1 MSHAAAFLRISLA
14 GLLLA
19 LQPGAAFAAT
29 PAELLAAYV
38 KQAGAPASVERGQR
52 LFEKK
57 FDNDFDWTCATCH
70 TSNPLQAGTHA
81 VTGKPIAPL
90 APAAQADRFSNLT
103 QVEFHFRLNCR
114 DVVGREC
121 TAGEKADVLSWLIS
135 LKR

>member
-1 MSHAAAFLRISLA
+1 MSHAAALLRIGLA
-14 GLLLA
+14 GLVLA

-29 PAELLAAYV
+29 PAELLAGYV
-38 KQAGAPASVERGQR
+38 KQAGAPASAERGQR
-52 LFEKK
+52 LFVKK
-57 FDNDFDWTCATCH
+57 FENDFDWTCATCH
-70 TSNPLQAGTHA
+70 TANPLQPGKHA
-81 VTGKPIAPL
+81 VNGKPIAPL

>member
-1 MSHAAAFLRISLA
+1 MSQAAASLRFGLA

-19 LQPGAAFAAT
+19 CLPGIAPAAT
-29 PAELLAAYV
+29 PAELLAGYV
-38 KQAGAPASVERGQR
+38 KQAGAPASAERGQR
-52 LFEKK
+52 LFVKK

-70 TSNPLQAGTHA
+70 TANPLQPGKHA
-81 VTGKPIAPL
+81 VTGKPIPPL
-90 APAAQADRFSNLT
+90 APAAQAERFSNLT